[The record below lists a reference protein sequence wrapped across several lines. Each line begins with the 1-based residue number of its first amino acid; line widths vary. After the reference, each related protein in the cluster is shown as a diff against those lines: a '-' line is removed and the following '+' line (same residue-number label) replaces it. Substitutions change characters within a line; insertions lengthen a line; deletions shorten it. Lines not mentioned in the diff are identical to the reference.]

1 MVMDEATT
9 WIGKHGL
16 PGGESRVHFYGTDDR
31 PVAAMQGGTR
41 MN

>member
-16 PGGESRVHFYGTDDR
+16 PGGESRDHFSGTDGR
-31 PVAAMQGGTR
+31 PAAAMIHR
-41 MN
+41 R